1 MFTVLLDTTDL
12 SEAEA
17 VLSANFSKIR
27 LQRFSDGDCSTL
39 HLERSL
45 IGSVGLNVA
54 DYGLTFSYEMDPP
67 ERILLCRVV
76 SGGLEERVEGGH
88 TTFVQPGQVAAL
100 GALDG
105 LYYSGRVQR
114 GQYDQLVIEP
124 SLLGEVAAGPPGS
137 DEPVR
142 LTGATP
148 VSPAAGRHLF
158 DTIGFLRRVAADNYL
173 DQNPLLAAGLERYLA
188 TVLLNTLPNTAS
200 LELSAQDKQDS
211 TPLLLRR
218 AIAFIDEN
226 AHTDIS
232 LPDVASAVFVSPR
245 ALQYMFRKH
254 RGCTPMEYVRQVR
267 LHYAHLD
274 LVAGD
279 RTTTTVS
286 EIARRWGFGHMGR
299 FSVYYRE
306 NYGES
311 PHVALAAD

>member
-12 SEAEA
+12 GEAEA
-17 VLSANFSKIR
+17 VLSANISKVR
-27 LQRFSDGDCSTL
+27 LQRVSASDSSTL
-39 HLERSL
+39 HLERSF
-45 IGSVGLNVA
+45 IGSIGLDVA
-54 DYGLTFSYEMDPP
+54 DYGLSFSYEMDPP

-76 SGGLEERVEGGH
+76 SGGLEERVEDGP
-88 TTFVQPGQVAAL
+88 TTHIQPGQVAAL
-100 GALDG
+100 GAVDG
-105 LYYSGRVQR
+105 LYYSGTVQR
-114 GQYDQLVIEP
+114 GQYDLLVIEP
-124 SLLGEVAAGPPGS
+124 SLLSEVTAGTSGS

-148 VSPAAGRHLF
+148 ISAAAGRHLF
-158 DTIGFLRRVAADNYL
+158 DTIGFLRRVASDRYL
-173 DQNPLLAAGLERYLA
+173 DQSPLLAAGLERYVA
-188 TVLLNTLPNTAS
+188 TVLLTTLPNTAS
-200 LELSAQDKQDS
+200 LAQSAQDQQDS

-218 AIAFIDEN
+218 AIAFIEEN

-232 LPDVASAVFVSPR
+232 LIDIATSVFVSPR

-254 RGCTPMEYVRQVR
+254 RSCTPMEYVRQVR

-279 RTTTTVS
+279 RATTTVS